1 MAIKQAT
8 PSKRLSTNLPHSP
21 TVRAGPC
28 RFTVVANYLSFDV
41 HNQSGQSGY
50 GYKCFYIYCVCIH
63 IYIYK
68 YTCMKNTANGYK
80 MHIFDIY
87 LCMILYIY
95 IMYTHIY
102 IYNVYIYI
110 YTYLYI
116 YIMYIYIYCIYI
128 YIHRQICTPFMLP
141 YRHFRSPT
149 TVHVPRP
156 DSASRA

>member
-63 IYIYK
+63 IYI
-68 YTCMKNTANGYK
+68 NTHVWRIPQTDTK
-80 MHIFDIY
+80 CIY
-87 LCMILYIY
+87 LTSIYVWFCIYIYNVYTYIY
-95 IMYTHIY
+95 IMYTYIYTLIY
-102 IYNVYIYI
+102 ISCIYI
-110 YTYLYI
+110 YTVS
-116 YIMYIYIYCIYI
+116 I